1 MKPTLT
7 TDVVRNAASSVDRV
21 RSAIAQASQRTG
33 VDFGYLYNQAKVES
47 GLRPDARAQTSS
59 ASGLYQFIDQS
70 WLAALKRH
78 GAKHGLGW
86 AADCISSNGRGR
98 LTVSNPAM
106 RATIMNLRHE
116 PEASALMAAE
126 TASENRSM
134 VERATGRQAN
144 ATDLYMAHFLGPQ
157 GASEFLSAMGAN
169 PDQRADRI
177 NPAAANS
184 NRAVFYT
191 ADGSP
196 RTLAEVYDRFSRK
209 MGDDTAPLASS
220 QPVMMA
226 DAGTAAN
233 GDALPLPLALARA
246 LTGETDDARLGD
258 VLSRTKPEN
267 ARLAYLMLAS
277 LGA

>member
-7 TDVVRNAASSVDRV
+7 TDAIRTAASSVDRV

-47 GLRPDARAQTSS
+47 GLRPDAKAQTSS

-78 GAKHGLGW
+78 GAKHGLSW
-86 AADCISSNGRGR
+86 AADSISSNGRGR

-157 GASEFLSAMGAN
+157 GASEFLSAMQAN

-177 NPAAANS
+177 NPAAAGS
-184 NRAVFYT
+184 NRAVFYA

-196 RTLAEVYDRFSRK
+196 RTLAEVYERFSRK
-209 MGDDTAPLASS
+209 MGDDAAPLAPS

-226 DAGTAAN
+226 DAGAVD
-233 GDALPLPLALARA
+233 GDAMPLPLALARA
-246 LTGETDDARLGD
+246 LSGEADEVGLGD

>member
-7 TDVVRNAASSVDRV
+7 TDVIRTAASSVDRV

-47 GLRPDARAQTSS
+47 GLRPDAKAQTSS

-86 AADCISSNGRGR
+86 AADSISSNGRGR

-157 GASEFLSAMGAN
+157 GASEFLSAMQAN

-177 NPAAANS
+177 NPAAAGS
-184 NRAVFYT
+184 NRAVFYA

-196 RTLAEVYDRFSRK
+196 RTLAEVYERFSRK
-209 MGDDTAPLASS
+209 MGDDAAPLAPS

-226 DAGTAAN
+226 DAGAVD
-233 GDALPLPLALARA
+233 GDAMPLPLALARA
-246 LTGETDDARLGD
+246 LSGEADEVGLGD